1 MASQSSNHTL
11 VEFREPIEQLIRDPR
26 EFTRDVKFPPASE
39 LRIYDTSLRDGEQ
52 MCGIAYTPETKYEIC
67 RRLSDIG
74 VHIMDVGF
82 PAVSADER
90 RSLQL
95 IMEGK
100 RKGEIREDLDVVVMC
115 RSTAKD
121 IDATL
126 EALAEIK
133 VAPSAVTFFVFTSGS
148 DLHMKYKIGKALL
161 AREGKP
167 ESEWLDLPL
176 SFYRQANIRM
186 QCDAIRYARDHGVE
200 RVEFGGEDGSRG
212 DVSYFIELFRAG
224 LEAGA
229 TRPSWPDTVGCL
241 TPEATRW
248 HCSRIIAAM
257 PKDVTLLNHF
267 HNDYGLGAINCIT
280 SLACGWKAFTVT
292 ANGYGERAGNVPLH
306 QVITALRVLYG
317 VEIPGFKY
325 HKLWELARFMESV
338 SGYPIQAHEP
348 IIGANVFAHESGIH
362 THAMLIDRR
371 MYEAVPAELVGGQ
384 MHFIYGK
391 HSGLAVVEA
400 ALKKHEGKLR
410 TAGVSVNADLAK
422 RVLAEVKRV
431 RQERAAAGTT
441 ANIINEYYAGIQSL
455 GLTEDDVLD
464 IAEGIGGRQRA
475 AV

>member
-1 MASQSSNHTL
+1 
-11 VEFREPIEQLIRDPR
+11 VDFREPIEQLIRNPR
-26 EFTRDVKFPPASE
+26 EFTRDVKFPDPKE

-52 MCGIAYTPETKYEIC
+52 MPGIAYTPETKYEIC

-95 IMEGK
+95 IMQGK

-115 RSTAKD
+115 RSTNKD

-126 EALAEIK
+126 QALAAIN
-133 VAPSAVTFFVFTSGS
+133 VAPDQVTFFIFTSGS

-161 AREGKP
+161 AREGKA
-167 ESEWLDLPL
+167 EAEWLDLPL

-186 QCDAIRYARDHGVE
+186 QCDAIRYARAQGVT

-212 DVSYFIELFRAG
+212 DVEYFIELFREG
-224 LEAGA
+224 LKAGA

-248 HCSRIIAAM
+248 YSTRIYEAL

-267 HNDYGLGAINCIT
+267 QNDYGLATINCIT

-292 ANGYGERAGNVPLH
+292 ANTYGERAGNVPLH
-306 QVITALRVLYG
+306 QVVTALNVLYG

-325 HKLWELARFMESV
+325 NKLRDLARFMEQV

-348 IIGANVFAHESGIH
+348 IIGANVFSHESGIH

-371 MYEAVPAELVGGQ
+371 MYEAVPAELVGAQ
-384 MHFIYGK
+384 MSFVFGK
-391 HSGLAVVEA
+391 HSGLAVIEA
-400 ALKKHEGKLR
+400 TLKKNRERLARSGVKLD
-410 TAGVSVNADLAK
+410 AELSK
-422 RVLAEVKRV
+422 RVLEEVKRV
-431 RQERAAAGTT
+431 REERARTGRT
-441 ANIINEYYAGIQSL
+441 ADIVAQYYENINRL
-455 GLTEDDVLD
+455 GLTEDDVLR
-464 IAEGIGGRQRA
+464 IAEGIGTKEPAR
-475 AV
+475 V

>member
-1 MASQSSNHTL
+1 M
-11 VEFREPIEQLIRDPR
+11 EFREPIEQLIRDPR
-26 EFTRDVKFPPASE
+26 DYTREVKFPPSSQ

-52 MCGIAYTPETKYEIC
+52 MCGIAYTPQTKYEIC
-67 RRLSDIG
+67 KRLSDIG

-82 PAVSADER
+82 PAVSEDER

-95 IMEGK
+95 IMDGK

-115 RSTAKD
+115 RSTSKD

-126 EALAEIK
+126 GALAAID

-148 DLHMKYKIGKALL
+148 DLHMKYKIGKSLL
-161 AREGKP
+161 AREGKS

-176 SFYRQANIRM
+176 AFYRQANIRM
-186 QCDAIRYARDHGVE
+186 QCDAIRYARKAGVE

-212 DVSYFIELFRAG
+212 DVDYFIELFKAG

-241 TPEATRW
+241 TPEATRIL
-248 HCSRIIAAM
+248 CSRIVAAM

-267 HNDYGLGAINCIT
+267 HNDYGLATINCIT
-280 SLACGWKAFTVT
+280 SLACGFKAFTVT

-306 QVITALRVLYG
+306 QTVTALKVLYG
-317 VEIPGFKY
+317 VDIPGFKY
-325 HKLWELARFMESV
+325 NKLWELARFMESV

-371 MYEAVPAELVGGQ
+371 MYEAVPAELVGGT

-391 HSGLAVVEA
+391 HSGLSVIEA
-400 ALKKHEGKLR
+400 TLKKNEAKLAR
-410 TAGVSVNADLAK
+410 AGVHTDTALAK
-422 RVLAEVKRV
+422 RVLEEVKRV
-431 RQERAAAGTT
+431 REERAKTHRT
-441 ANIINEYYAGIQSL
+441 EEIVRQYYAGINSL
-455 GLTEDDVLD
+455 GLTEDDVLA
-464 IAEGIGGRQRA
+464 IAEGIGRPEKT

>member
-1 MASQSSNHTL
+1 M
-11 VEFREPIEQLIRDPR
+11 EFREPIDQLIRDPR
-26 EFTRDVKFPPASE
+26 TYTRDVTFPPASE

-52 MCGIAYTPETKYEIC
+52 MCGIAYTPETKYQIC

-82 PAVSADER
+82 PAVSEDER

-95 IMEGK
+95 IMSGK

-115 RSTAKD
+115 RSTNKD

-126 EALAEIK
+126 SALAEID

-161 AREGKP
+161 AREGKA

-186 QCDAIRYARDHGVE
+186 QCDAIRYARNAGVE

-212 DVSYFIELFRAG
+212 DVDYFIELFKAG

-248 HCSRIIAAM
+248 HCSRIIAAL

-267 HNDYGLGAINCIT
+267 HNDYGLGTINCIT

-306 QVITALRVLYG
+306 QVVTALRVLYG
-317 VEIPGFKY
+317 VDIPGFKY
-325 HKLWELARFMESV
+325 EQLWDLARFMESV

-371 MYEAVPAELVGGQ
+371 MYEAVPAELVGGH

-391 HSGLAVVEA
+391 HSGLSVVEA
-400 ALKKHEGKLR
+400 ALRKHEARLGN
-410 TAGVSVNADLAK
+410 AGVNVDSALAK
-422 RVLAEVKRV
+422 RVLEEVKRV
-431 RQERAAAGTT
+431 REERAKTGRTQD
-441 ANIINEYYAGIQSL
+441 IIDQYYAGINGL
-455 GLTEDDVLD
+455 GLTEEDVVA
-464 IAEGIGGRQRA
+464 IAEALGRPLTA
-475 AV
+475 KT